1 MKGIA
6 AVYYDGRTPVRQAA
20 ELFAIGDEIVGRGA
34 FGERRARRG
43 AVDISEPL
51 GRAPR
56 VVRLGDEGSFEV
68 ADLDAFNLW
77 LAAAGF
83 SDSPV
88 VRLQK
93 RWSWALGSMLGA
105 ALLIAAIYFW
115 ALPAF
120 AKLIAP
126 RIPEPVLQALSKQTL
141 DFLDHKLLT
150 PSRLSETRQAELTGY
165 VARVLGQGGD
175 LPAHR
180 LHFRSSTLGP
190 NAFALPSGDVVVF
203 DQLVELA
210 GNDDEVA
217 GVIAHELGHVAY
229 RHGLRQL
236 LQSSVVSFVVGLYFG
251 DVSSLAASFGAL
263 ALESRYSRDF
273 EHEADAYAARRMQV
287 AGLGSEP
294 LAAMLERMEQA
305 HAEKGGKA
313 AHWAALSS
321 HPDTAERVARLRGG
335 QLGR

>member
-6 AVYYDGRTPVRQAA
+6 AFYYDGRTPVRQPA
-20 ELFAIGDEIVGRGA
+20 ELFAIGDEIVARGA

-43 AVDISEPL
+43 AVDISEPM

-56 VVRLGDEGSFEV
+56 VVRFDDGGSFEV
-68 ADLDAFNLW
+68 ADLDAFRLW

-83 SDSPV
+83 GDSPV
-88 VRLQK
+88 VRLQT
-93 RWSWALGSMLGA
+93 RWPWALASLLGA

-115 ALPAF
+115 GLPAF
-120 AKLIAP
+120 AKLMAP
-126 RIPEPVLQALSKQTL
+126 RIPEPVLQAMSKQTL
-141 DFLDHKLLT
+141 DFLDSKLLT
-150 PSRLSETRQAELTGY
+150 PSRLSEARRAELTEY
-165 VARVLGQGGD
+165 ADRVLGQGRD
-175 LPAHR
+175 MPPHR

-190 NAFALPSGDVVVF
+190 NAFALPSGDVVVL

-217 GVIAHELGHVAY
+217 GVVAHELGHVAH

-236 LQSSVVSFVVGLYFG
+236 LQSSVVSFVVGVYFG

-263 ALESRYSRDF
+263 ALESRYSREF
-273 EHEADAYAARRMQV
+273 EHEADAYAAHRLQA

-305 HAEKGGKA
+305 HAEKGGKTSR
-313 AHWAALSS
+313 WDLLSS

-335 QLGR
+335 R